1 MGIPKSS
8 VKIFP
13 IEIAMLG
20 GYTGIPFDGQ
30 TQLCKFIW
38 PPWPRFLLFGSLEML
53 LVRVDERL
61 QRHSHVLCKVLSGWV
76 ELHHTTAS
84 VVLGMPNDPWKQ

>member
-8 VKIFP
+8 LKIFP
-13 IEIAMLG
+13 IEIAMFG

-30 TQLCKFIW
+30 TQLCKFLW

-84 VVLGMPNDPWKQ
+84 VVLGMPNDPWKE